1 MQPIWDISV
10 VCLASLNPRFGLYEL
25 TTTYEGY
32 PVYTRAASKQ
42 NLFFQ
47 SEFRGWKYAHR
58 IIRWIIGPT
67 VGKSSVSEPHKSR
80 TRRVRSL
87 VNEFQH

>member
-1 MQPIWDISV
+1 MSKRLTIPVITAKSY
-10 VCLASLNPRFGLYEL
+10 LNPRFGLYEL
-25 TTTYEGY
+25 STIYEGY

-47 SEFRGWKYAHR
+47 ADFLGWKYAHR

-67 VGKSSVSEPHKSR
+67 VGKSSVSEPHRSR
-80 TRRVRSL
+80 TSIAL
-87 VNEFQH
+87 